1 MCCCANVVTP
11 FNLFLIMIVSTCT
24 CSLKERDKTSFFDEV
39 LCDTRSLQ
47 SMMLKYHL
55 LSSPPFPAHRKMNVA
70 PTATYN
76 LLINPFYSFL

>member
-39 LCDTRSLQ
+39 LCDTY
-47 SMMLKYHL
+47 K
-55 LSSPPFPAHRKMNVA
+55 V
-70 PTATYN
+70 
-76 LLINPFYSFL
+76 